1 MDISPEPLGFKTV
14 KTTLPTRPLPPHASR
29 QPVVTERLIL
39 RPVSADDLQALHTLR
54 AQPEV
59 MRFSAVGRV
68 DADLD
73 ETRARLAQNL
83 PPHDADNY
91 DVSIYLRST
100 GRWIG
105 IGGCKKPSGGDLGWP
120 EIGYMLQKDYWGSG
134 YATEFV
140 KAFLGAWWSLPRSE
154 CEIAVERASV
164 EGERAVVRG
173 RAEEVEGAVDE
184 ILTAVTATDNP
195 ASQKILT
202 KLGFE
207 KFKVWKEVDEEKQ
220 TEIVLVGYGIRR
232 PRQ

>member
-1 MDISPEPLGFKTV
+1 MDISPEPLDFKTV
-14 KTTLPTRPLPPHASR
+14 KTTLPTRPLPPHALR

-54 AQPEV
+54 TQPEV

-68 DADLD
+68 DADLN

-91 DVSIYLRST
+91 DVSICLRAT

-105 IGGCKKPSGGDLGWP
+105 IGGCKKPSGGELGWP

-140 KAFLGAWWSLPRSE
+140 QAFLGAWWSLPRSE

-164 EGERAVVRG
+164 EGEKAVSG
-173 RAEEVEGAVDE
+173 RAGEVEGGVEE

-220 TEIVLVGYGIRR
+220 TEVVLIGYGIRR

>member
-1 MDISPEPLGFKTV
+1 MDISPEPLDFKTV
-14 KTTLPTRPLPPHASR
+14 KTTLPTRPLPPHALR

-54 AQPEV
+54 TQPE
-59 MRFSAVGRV
+59 
-68 DADLD
+68 
-73 ETRARLAQNL
+73 NL

-91 DVSIYLRST
+91 DVSICLRAT

-105 IGGCKKPSGGDLGWP
+105 IGGCKKPSGGELGWP

-140 KAFLGAWWSLPRSE
+140 QAFLGAWWSLPRSE
-154 CEIAVERASV
+154 CEMAVERASV
-164 EGERAVVRG
+164 EGEKAVSG
-173 RAEEVEGAVDE
+173 RAGEVEGGVEE
-184 ILTAVTATDNP
+184 ILTAVTATENP

-220 TEIVLVGYGIRR
+220 TEVVLVGYGIRR